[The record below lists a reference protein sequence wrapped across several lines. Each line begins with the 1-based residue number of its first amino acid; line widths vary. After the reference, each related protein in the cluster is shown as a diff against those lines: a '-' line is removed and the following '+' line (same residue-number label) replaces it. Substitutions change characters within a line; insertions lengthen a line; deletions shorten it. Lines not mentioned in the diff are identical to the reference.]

1 MTGKREAQACGR
13 LPVEDNPRVSLS
25 QILTDYGY
33 WAVFAGSLLEGE
45 TILVLAGW
53 AAFQGF
59 LSLPLTVG
67 IAFAGGTLGDQIF
80 FWMGRFGGKPLLARL
95 PHCAA
100 RVDRLNALLIRFDA
114 PLIIGI
120 RFIYGVRILG
130 PIVIGS
136 SPITPWRFAAF
147 NIIGAAIWAPLIA
160 GVGFLFGRS
169 IEQLIPQMNELQT
182 IGILAIICVGVAFAL
197 GRR

>member
-1 MTGKREAQACGR
+1 MS
-13 LPVEDNPRVSLS
+13 LP
-25 QILTDYGY
+25 QILNDYGY
-33 WAVFAGSLLEGE
+33 WAVFVGSLLEGE

-53 AAFQGF
+53 AAFQGY

-80 FWMGRFGGKPLLARL
+80 FWIGRFGGKPLLAKL
-95 PHCAA
+95 PHSVA
-100 RVDRLNALLIRFDA
+100 RVARLNALLIRFDA

-120 RFIYGVRILG
+120 RFMYGVRILG

-136 SPITPWRFAAF
+136 SQILPWRFAAF
-147 NIIGAAIWAPLIA
+147 NIIGAAVWAPLIA
-160 GVGFLFGRS
+160 GVGYLFGRS
-169 IEQLIPQMNELQT
+169 IEKLIPELNELQT
-182 IGILAIICVGVAFAL
+182 IGILAIICVAVAFAL